1 MRQHRPVV
9 IGVLVLAAF
18 VLGLA
23 ACARDM
29 STPSAGVAATP
40 TSSQLAGKWRGTGW
54 VWDLNGPIELN
65 VAPDGTFTG
74 LAAGNPVRG
83 TVKTG
88 EGAISLDSQGPKG
101 GATGTMTYRESGGKQ
116 YLKVSATGKYSG
128 QPLDFELVK
137 QQ

>member
-1 MRQHRPVV
+1 MRQQRSVV
-9 IGVLVLAAF
+9 MGVFVLAVFA
-18 VLGLA
+18 LGLA
-23 ACARDM
+23 ACSGGM
-29 STPSAGVAATP
+29 SSSGAAAP

-54 VWDLNGPIELN
+54 VGDLNGPIELN

-83 TVKTG
+83 TLKTA
-88 EGAISLDSQGPKG
+88 ENAISLDSQGPKG
-101 GATGTMTYRESGGKQ
+101 GATGTMTYREVGGKQ